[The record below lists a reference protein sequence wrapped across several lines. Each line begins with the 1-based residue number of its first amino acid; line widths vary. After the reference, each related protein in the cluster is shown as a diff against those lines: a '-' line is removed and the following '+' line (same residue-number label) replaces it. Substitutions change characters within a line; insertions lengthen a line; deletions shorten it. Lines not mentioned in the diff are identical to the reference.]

1 MSRLA
6 LPRLAGHHRAA
17 SLLVKTLVLLLAGWV
32 LSSALAEVWMLHPRH
47 WGIGPTPAARGI
59 PYVDVSFKNSA
70 GMTLRGWWMPGRLHE
85 TVVMI
90 HGWTSSRREPFDK
103 SGYLLEAGYS
113 VLVFDLR
120 GHGRSDGNYT
130 TMGYLEP
137 DDVRAAID
145 QARALDPAAPIAL
158 LGYSMGGALA
168 VEEGARNPEVGAVIE
183 DSGFASLASVFSAD
197 FRHLFGVPADPFG
210 LAYVLIAQRDLGM
223 SISAVRPVLDAA
235 RLRKPLLAIIGTADM
250 TVPPAEGYQIYDA
263 AAGPKELLLVRG
275 AGHTAAYYREPARY
289 KATVLAFLDAS
300 LAGAKAST
308 ASGR

>member
-6 LPRLAGHHRAA
+6 QPRLAGHHRLL

-32 LSSALAEVWMLHPRH
+32 LTSALAEVWMLHPRH
-47 WGIGPTPAARGI
+47 WGIGPTPATRGI
-59 PYVDVSFKNSA
+59 PYVDVSFKNTA
-70 GMTLRGWWMPGRLHE
+70 GMTLRGWWMPGRMHE

-90 HGWTSSRREPFDK
+90 HGWTSSRRETFDK
-103 SGYLLEAGYS
+103 SGYLLEAGYN

-120 GHGRSDGNYT
+120 GHGQSDGNYT

-145 QARALDPAAPIAL
+145 QAHALDPAAPIAL

-168 VEEGARNPEVGAVIE
+168 VEEGARNPEVRAVIE
-183 DSGFASLASVFSAD
+183 DSGFSSLASVFSAD
-197 FRHLFGVPADPFG
+197 FHHLFGIPADPFG

-223 SISAVRPVLDAA
+223 SISAVQPVRDAA
-235 RLRKPLLAIIGTADM
+235 GLRKPLLAIVGTADM
-250 TVPPAEGYQIYDA
+250 TVPPIEGYQIYNA
-263 AAGPKELLLVRG
+263 APGPKELLVVPG
-275 AGHTAAYYREPARY
+275 AGHTAAYYDDPVRY
-289 KATVLAFLDAS
+289 KASILAFLDAS

-308 ASGR
+308 ASGP